1 MALSQVAAA
10 SVDNDRVGEVTL
22 KMTFKKIPG
31 TTQVHCSH
39 QLKFSRPTL
48 NGTAGEEET
57 RVTALHVGKF
67 GRLSLAPE
75 NQMTFLDKQTG
86 ELKQ

>member
-1 MALSQVAAA
+1 
-10 SVDNDRVGEVTL
+10 
-22 KMTFKKIPG
+22 
-31 TTQVHCSH
+31 
-39 QLKFSRPTL
+39 L
-48 NGTAGEEET
+48 NGKAGEEET